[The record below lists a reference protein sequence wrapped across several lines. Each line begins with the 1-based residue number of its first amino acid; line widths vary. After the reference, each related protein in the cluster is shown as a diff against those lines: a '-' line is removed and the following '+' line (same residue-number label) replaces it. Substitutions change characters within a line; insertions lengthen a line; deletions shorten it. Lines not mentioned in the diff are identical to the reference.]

1 MMTEKV
7 TTFRK
12 PLLWIPEILKKDM
25 VFTISLVLA
34 LGSCALNIPR
44 VEYLDF
50 KVLISLFN
58 LMIIVKAFERI
69 NLLDSIAITLLKKCS
84 NSRRVSLV
92 LISSCFIGAMFVTND
107 VALITFVPLTLI
119 ISKKANINVGKMV
132 ILETIAANLGST
144 LTPMGNPQN
153 LFIYSFY
160 NLNILSFMS
169 VVMPLVLF
177 GGLWIYM
184 LNYRVKSIDLSL
196 DIDNVKIKDKG
207 QFYIWTALF
216 VLVILSILGLANY
229 YITLLV
235 VVIATMKINKELLVN
250 VDYILL
256 GTFVCFFIF
265 IGNVSNIEG
274 IRNIMG
280 GYLNSGNATYTSS
293 VILSQFISNVP
304 SAIFLASFTTHWK
317 ELLMGVNIGGMGTL
331 IASLASLI
339 SYKIYTNENP
349 GEGKKYLV
357 KFNVYNFVSLGVFFI
372 MGILILNT
380 YSFM

>member
-1 MMTEKV
+1 MTEKV
-7 TTFRK
+7 ITGRK
-12 PLLWIPEILKKDM
+12 PLMWIPEILKKDM

-34 LGSCALNIPR
+34 LGSCFLNIPR

-58 LMIIVKAFERI
+58 LMIIVKAFEKI

-84 NSRRVSLV
+84 NSRRVSFV

-119 ISKKANINVGKMV
+119 ISKKANINVGKTV

-160 NLNILSFMS
+160 NLNIFSFMG
-169 VVMPLVLF
+169 VVTPLALL
-177 GGLWIYM
+177 GGLWIYL
-184 LNYRVKSIDLSL
+184 LNYRVKSINLSL
-196 DIDNVKIKDKG
+196 DLGNVKIKDKT
-207 QFYIWTALF
+207 QLYIWTTLF
-216 VLVILSILGLANY
+216 ILVILSILGLVNY
-229 YITLLV
+229 YLTLIV
-235 VVIATMKINKELLVN
+235 VVLVTMRINKVLLAK

-265 IGNVSNIEG
+265 IGNASNIDG
-274 IRNIMG
+274 IRNVAG
-280 GYLNSGNATYTSS
+280 DYLSSGNTTYTSS

-304 SAIFLASFTTHWK
+304 SAIFLASFTNHWK

-339 SYKIYTNENP
+339 SYKIYTNEKP
-349 GEGKKYLV
+349 EDGKKYLI
-357 KFNVYNFVSLGVFFI
+357 KFNAYNFVSLGVFFLI
-372 MGILILNT
+372 GILMLNT